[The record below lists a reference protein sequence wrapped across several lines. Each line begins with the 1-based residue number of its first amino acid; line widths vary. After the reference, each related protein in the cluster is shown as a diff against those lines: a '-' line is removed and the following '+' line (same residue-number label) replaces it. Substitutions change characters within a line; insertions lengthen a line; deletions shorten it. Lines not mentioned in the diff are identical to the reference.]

1 MGYVQRIAIATVF
14 ICFGGV
20 AAKAS
25 DVVLTVTGSLP
36 GSEANGAV
44 QYSVD
49 DLRAL
54 GEVSFSTSTPWTAG
68 PQTFEGVP
76 LSRLVEDLKI
86 EDGALEAIAVNDYAV
101 SIPVEEAKQD
111 GPIIAY
117 LRNGKPMS
125 LRDKGP
131 LWIVYPYDSDAAFQT
146 EIVYSR
152 SIWQLDQIVV
162 KE

>member
-1 MGYVQRIAIATVF
+1 MGFVNRIAITTVL
-14 ICFGGV
+14 ICFGAL
-20 AAKAS
+20 AAKAG
-25 DVVLTVTGSLP
+25 DVALTVTGSVP
-36 GSEANGAV
+36 AADANGSV

-54 GEVSFSTSTPWTAG
+54 GVVSFETSTPWTDG
-68 PQTFEGVP
+68 TQTFEGVP
-76 LSRLVEDLKI
+76 LSKLVEDLKI
-86 EDGALEAIAVNDYAV
+86 EAGSLEATAVNDYAV
-101 SIPVEEAKQD
+101 SIPVEEARQD
-111 GPIIAY
+111 GPIVAF

-131 LWIVYPYDSDAAFQT
+131 LWIVYPYDADAAFQT

-152 SIWQLDQIVV
+152 SIWQLDRIVV